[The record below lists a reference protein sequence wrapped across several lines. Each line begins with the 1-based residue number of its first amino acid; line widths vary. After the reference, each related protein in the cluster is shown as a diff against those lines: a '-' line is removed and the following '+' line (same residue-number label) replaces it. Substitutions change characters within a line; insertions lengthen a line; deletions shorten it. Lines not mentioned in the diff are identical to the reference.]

1 MHSKKIPIINSS
13 KNKKNLIKKLKSI
26 GMANEKDV
34 LNINSS
40 RNNMKLADFIWAII
54 LSLIFMYGG
63 SLMGSLATVPL
74 FLALRNI
81 PLFFNNKDL
90 LSLLITLFSF
100 AFISLLVFF
109 RVKVIE
115 KRSFSSI
122 GFNKNN
128 WLKKYSLG
136 FLIGL
141 AMMSIIVLILF
152 PFGYIT
158 VEKNPIQPVGISA
171 IASVLVILFGWIIQ
185 GATEEIVT
193 RGWLLNVLSTKYNIG
208 VGLLIS
214 STLFGLMHLT
224 NPNVNYIA
232 VINIILVGLFY
243 GLYVIKTNDLW
254 AVCGMHSAWNFAQ
267 GNIFGFKVSGL
278 DVSVGSL
285 IDLNLVGSDFVT
297 GGIFGPEA
305 GITATFILLASIGI
319 LLFIDKKRYFSNKP
333 LKS

>member
-1 MHSKKIPIINSS
+1 MHSKKIPIINIS
-13 KNKKNLIKKLKSI
+13 KNKRKLP
-26 GMANEKDV
+26 N
-34 LNINSS
+34 
-40 RNNMKLADFIWAII
+40 FIWAII

-158 VEKNPIQPVGISA
+158 VEKNPIQPVGVSA

-285 IDLNLVGSDFVT
+285 IDLNLFGSDFVT

>member
-1 MHSKKIPIINSS
+1 
-13 KNKKNLIKKLKSI
+13 
-26 GMANEKDV
+26 
-34 LNINSS
+34 
-40 RNNMKLADFIWAII
+40 
-54 LSLIFMYGG
+54 MYGG

-141 AMMSIIVLILF
+141 AMMSIIVLILL

-158 VEKNPIQPVGISA
+158 IEKNPIQPVGVSA

>member
-1 MHSKKIPIINSS
+1 MLLKKNSIINSS
-13 KNKKNLIKKLKSI
+13 KNEKKSPN
-26 GMANEKDV
+26 
-34 LNINSS
+34 
-40 RNNMKLADFIWAII
+40 FIWAII

-63 SLMGSLATVPL
+63 SLIGSLATVPL
-74 FLALRNI
+74 YLALLNV
-81 PLFFNNKDL
+81 PLFFNNQNL

-100 AFISLLVFF
+100 AFISLLIFF

-115 KRSFSSI
+115 KRSLSSI

-141 AMMSIIVLILF
+141 VMMSIIVLILLS
-152 PFGYIT
+152 FGYIT
-158 VEKNPIQPVGISA
+158 VEKNPIQLVGISA
-171 IASVLVILFGWIIQ
+171 ISSILVILFGWIIQ
-185 GATEEIVT
+185 GATEEILT

-267 GNIFGFKVSGL
+267 GNIFGFEVSGL

-285 IDLNLVGSDFVT
+285 IDLNLVGNNVIT
-297 GGIFGPEA
+297 GGAFGPEA
-305 GITATFILLASIGI
+305 GIIATFILLVSIGI
-319 LLFIDKKRYFSNKP
+319 LLFINVMNYI
-333 LKS
+333 

>member
-13 KNKKNLIKKLKSI
+13 KNKKKLP
-26 GMANEKDV
+26 N
-34 LNINSS
+34 
-40 RNNMKLADFIWAII
+40 FIWAII

-141 AMMSIIVLILF
+141 AMMSIIVLILL

-158 VEKNPIQPVGISA
+158 VEKNPIQPVGVSA

>member
-1 MHSKKIPIINSS
+1 
-13 KNKKNLIKKLKSI
+13 
-26 GMANEKDV
+26 
-34 LNINSS
+34 
-40 RNNMKLADFIWAII
+40 
-54 LSLIFMYGG
+54 MYGG
-63 SLMGSLATVPL
+63 SLIGSLATVPL

-81 PLFFNNKDL
+81 PLFSNNKDL

-100 AFISLLVFF
+100 VFISLLVFF

-141 AMMSIIVLILF
+141 AMMSIIVLILL

-158 VEKNPIQPVGISA
+158 IEKNPIQPVGVSA

-193 RGWLLNVLSTKYNIG
+193 RGWLLNILSTKYNIG

>member
-13 KNKKNLIKKLKSI
+13 KNKKKLP
-26 GMANEKDV
+26 N
-34 LNINSS
+34 
-40 RNNMKLADFIWAII
+40 FIWAII

-63 SLMGSLATVPL
+63 SLIGSLATVPL
-74 FLALRNI
+74 FLALKNI
-81 PLFFNNKDL
+81 PLFSNNKDL

-100 AFISLLVFF
+100 VFISLLVFF

-141 AMMSIIVLILF
+141 SMMSIIVLILL

-158 VEKNPIQPVGISA
+158 IEKNPIQPVGVSA

-278 DVSVGSL
+278 DVSVRSL
-285 IDLNLVGSDFVT
+285 IDFNLVGSDFVT

-319 LLFIDKKRYFSNKP
+319 LLFIDKKRFFSNKP

>member
-1 MHSKKIPIINSS
+1 
-13 KNKKNLIKKLKSI
+13 
-26 GMANEKDV
+26 
-34 LNINSS
+34 
-40 RNNMKLADFIWAII
+40 
-54 LSLIFMYGG
+54 MYGG
-63 SLMGSLATVPL
+63 SLIGSLATVPL

-100 AFISLLVFF
+100 VFISLLVFF

-115 KRSFSSI
+115 KRSLSSI

-141 AMMSIIVLILF
+141 AMMSIIVLILL

-158 VEKNPIQPVGISA
+158 VEKNPIQPVGVSA

-267 GNIFGFKVSGL
+267 GNLFGFEVSGL

>member
-1 MHSKKIPIINSS
+1 MLLKKNSIINSS
-13 KNKKNLIKKLKSI
+13 KNEKKSPN
-26 GMANEKDV
+26 
-34 LNINSS
+34 
-40 RNNMKLADFIWAII
+40 FIWAII

-63 SLMGSLATVPL
+63 SLIGSLATVPL
-74 FLALRNI
+74 YLALSNV
-81 PLFFNNKDL
+81 PLFFNNQNL

-115 KRSFSSI
+115 KRSLSSI

-141 AMMSIIVLILF
+141 VMMSIIVLILLL
-152 PFGYIT
+152 FGYIT
-158 VEKNPIQPVGISA
+158 VEKNPIQLVGISA
-171 IASVLVILFGWIIQ
+171 ISSILVILFGWIIQ

-267 GNIFGFKVSGL
+267 GNIFGFEVSGL

-285 IDLNLVGSDFVT
+285 IDLNLVGNNVIT
-297 GGIFGPEA
+297 GGAFGPEA
-305 GITATFILLASIGI
+305 GIISTFILLVSIGI
-319 LLFIDKKRYFSNKP
+319 LLFINVMNYI
-333 LKS
+333 

>member
-13 KNKKNLIKKLKSI
+13 KNKKKLP
-26 GMANEKDV
+26 N
-34 LNINSS
+34 
-40 RNNMKLADFIWAII
+40 FIWAII

-319 LLFIDKKRYFSNKP
+319 LLFIDKKIYFSNKP

>member
-13 KNKKNLIKKLKSI
+13 KNKKKLP
-26 GMANEKDV
+26 N
-34 LNINSS
+34 
-40 RNNMKLADFIWAII
+40 FIWAII

-74 FLALRNI
+74 FLALKNI
-81 PLFFNNKDL
+81 PLFSNNKDL

>member
-13 KNKKNLIKKLKSI
+13 KNKKKLP
-26 GMANEKDV
+26 N
-34 LNINSS
+34 
-40 RNNMKLADFIWAII
+40 FIWAII

-81 PLFFNNKDL
+81 PLFFNIKDL

-136 FLIGL
+136 FFIGL

-267 GNIFGFKVSGL
+267 GHIFGFKVSGL

>member
-1 MHSKKIPIINSS
+1 MVSQKKYPN
-13 KNKKNLIKKLKSI
+13 
-26 GMANEKDV
+26 
-34 LNINSS
+34 
-40 RNNMKLADFIWAII
+40 FIWAII

-63 SLMGSLATVPL
+63 SLIGGILTIPLYIILLKLPL
-74 FLALRNI
+74 FYYNQ
-81 PLFFNNKDL
+81 DL
-90 LSLLITLFSF
+90 LLLLINLLSF
-100 AFISLLVFF
+100 ATISLLVFF

-115 KRSFSSI
+115 KRSLSSI

-141 AMMSIIVLILF
+141 AMMSIIVLILL

-158 VEKNPIQPVGISA
+158 IEKNPIQPVGVSA
-171 IASVLVILFGWIIQ
+171 ISSVLVILFGWIIQ

-193 RGWLLNVLSTKYNIG
+193 RGWLLNILSTKYNIG

-224 NPNVNYIA
+224 NPNINYIA

-254 AVCGMHSAWNFAQ
+254 AVCGMHTAWNFAQ
-267 GNIFGFKVSGL
+267 GNLFGFEVSGI

-285 IDLNLVGSDFVT
+285 IDLNLVGNDSIT

-305 GITATFILLASIGI
+305 GIVATFILLVSIVI
-319 LLFIDKKRYFSNKP
+319 LLFIDKKDIFQINF
-333 LKS
+333 

>member
-1 MHSKKIPIINSS
+1 MLSRKNSIINSY
-13 KNKKNLIKKLKSI
+13 K
-26 GMANEKDV
+26 NEKKSP
-34 LNINSS
+34 N
-40 RNNMKLADFIWAII
+40 FIWAII

-63 SLMGSLATVPL
+63 SLIGSLATVPL
-74 FLALRNI
+74 YLALLNV
-81 PLFFNNKDL
+81 PLFFNNQNL

-100 AFISLLVFF
+100 AFISLLIFF

-115 KRSFSSI
+115 KRSLSSI

-141 AMMSIIVLILF
+141 VMMSIIVLILLS
-152 PFGYIT
+152 FGYIT
-158 VEKNPIQPVGISA
+158 VEKNPIQLVGISA
-171 IASVLVILFGWIIQ
+171 ISSILVILFGWIIQ
-185 GATEEIVT
+185 GATEEILT

-254 AVCGMHSAWNFAQ
+254 SVCGMHSAWNFAQ
-267 GNIFGFKVSGL
+267 GNIFGFEVSGL

-285 IDLNLVGSDFVT
+285 IDLNLVGNNVIT
-297 GGIFGPEA
+297 GGAFGPEA
-305 GITATFILLASIGI
+305 GIIATFILLVSIGI
-319 LLFIDKKRYFSNKP
+319 LLFINVMNYI
-333 LKS
+333 

>member
-13 KNKKNLIKKLKSI
+13 KNKKKLP
-26 GMANEKDV
+26 N
-34 LNINSS
+34 
-40 RNNMKLADFIWAII
+40 FIWAII

-141 AMMSIIVLILF
+141 AMMSIIVLILL

-158 VEKNPIQPVGISA
+158 IEKNPIQPVGVSA
-171 IASVLVILFGWIIQ
+171 IASILVILFGWIIQ

-319 LLFIDKKRYFSNKP
+319 LLFIDKKRYFLNKP

>member
-13 KNKKNLIKKLKSI
+13 KNKKKLP
-26 GMANEKDV
+26 N
-34 LNINSS
+34 
-40 RNNMKLADFIWAII
+40 FIWAII

-141 AMMSIIVLILF
+141 AMMSIILLILF

>member
-13 KNKKNLIKKLKSI
+13 KNKKKLP
-26 GMANEKDV
+26 N
-34 LNINSS
+34 
-40 RNNMKLADFIWAII
+40 FIWAII

-193 RGWLLNVLSTKYNIG
+193 RGWLLNILSTKYNIG

>member
-1 MHSKKIPIINSS
+1 MLLKKNSIINSS
-13 KNKKNLIKKLKSI
+13 KNEKKSPN
-26 GMANEKDV
+26 
-34 LNINSS
+34 
-40 RNNMKLADFIWAII
+40 FIWAII

-63 SLMGSLATVPL
+63 SLIGSLATVPL
-74 FLALRNI
+74 YLALLNV
-81 PLFFNNKDL
+81 PLFFNNQNL

-100 AFISLLVFF
+100 AFISLLIFF

-115 KRSFSSI
+115 KRSLSSI

-141 AMMSIIVLILF
+141 VMMSIIVLILLL
-152 PFGYIT
+152 FGYIT
-158 VEKNPIQPVGISA
+158 VEKNPIQPVGVSA
-171 IASVLVILFGWIIQ
+171 ISSVLVILFGWIIQ

-193 RGWLLNVLSTKYNIG
+193 RGWLLNVLSSKYNIG
-208 VGLLIS
+208 FGLLIS

-254 AVCGMHSAWNFAQ
+254 SVCGMHSAWNFAQ
-267 GNIFGFKVSGL
+267 GNIFGFEVSGL
-278 DVSVGSL
+278 DISVGTL
-285 IDLNLVGSDFVT
+285 IDLNLVENDFIT
-297 GGIFGPEA
+297 GGVFGPEA
-305 GITATFILLASIGI
+305 SIVATFVLLLSIII
-319 LLFIDKKRYFSNKP
+319 LLFINNTNL
-333 LKS
+333 LKINN

>member
-1 MHSKKIPIINSS
+1 
-13 KNKKNLIKKLKSI
+13 
-26 GMANEKDV
+26 
-34 LNINSS
+34 
-40 RNNMKLADFIWAII
+40 
-54 LSLIFMYGG
+54 MYGG
-63 SLMGSLATVPL
+63 SLIGSLATVPL

-81 PLFFNNKDL
+81 PLFSNNKDL

-100 AFISLLVFF
+100 VFISLLVFF

-115 KRSFSSI
+115 KRSLSSI

-136 FLIGL
+136 FLIDL
-141 AMMSIIVLILF
+141 AMMSIIVLILL

-158 VEKNPIQPVGISA
+158 IEKNPIQPVGVSA

-193 RGWLLNVLSTKYNIG
+193 RGWLLNILSTKYNIG

-267 GNIFGFKVSGL
+267 GNLFGFEVSGL

-319 LLFIDKKRYFSNKP
+319 LLFIDKKDIFQIN
-333 LKS
+333 L

>member
-13 KNKKNLIKKLKSI
+13 KNKKKLP
-26 GMANEKDV
+26 N
-34 LNINSS
+34 
-40 RNNMKLADFIWAII
+40 FIWAII

-171 IASVLVILFGWIIQ
+171 IASVLIILLGWIIQ

-254 AVCGMHSAWNFAQ
+254 AVCGIHSAWNFAQ

-333 LKS
+333 LQS

>member
-13 KNKKNLIKKLKSI
+13 KNKKKLP
-26 GMANEKDV
+26 N
-34 LNINSS
+34 
-40 RNNMKLADFIWAII
+40 FIWAII

-81 PLFFNNKDL
+81 PLFSNNKDL

-100 AFISLLVFF
+100 VFISLLVFF

-115 KRSFSSI
+115 KRSLSSI

-141 AMMSIIVLILF
+141 AMMSIIVLILL

-158 VEKNPIQPVGISA
+158 VDKNPIQPVGVSA

>member
-13 KNKKNLIKKLKSI
+13 KNKKKLP
-26 GMANEKDV
+26 N
-34 LNINSS
+34 
-40 RNNMKLADFIWAII
+40 FIWAII

-171 IASVLVILFGWIIQ
+171 IASVLVILLGWIIQ

-319 LLFIDKKRYFSNKP
+319 LLFIDKKRYISNKP

>member
-13 KNKKNLIKKLKSI
+13 KNKKKLP
-26 GMANEKDV
+26 N
-34 LNINSS
+34 
-40 RNNMKLADFIWAII
+40 FIWAII

-193 RGWLLNVLSTKYNIG
+193 RGWLLNVLSTKYNKG

>member
-1 MHSKKIPIINSS
+1 MLSRKNSIINSY
-13 KNKKNLIKKLKSI
+13 K
-26 GMANEKDV
+26 NEKKSP
-34 LNINSS
+34 N
-40 RNNMKLADFIWAII
+40 FIWAII

-63 SLMGSLATVPL
+63 SLIGSLATVPL
-74 FLALRNI
+74 YLALSNV
-81 PLFFNNKDL
+81 PLFFNNQNL

-100 AFISLLVFF
+100 AFISLLIFF

-115 KRSFSSI
+115 KRSLSSI

-141 AMMSIIVLILF
+141 VMMSIIVLILLS
-152 PFGYIT
+152 FGYIT
-158 VEKNPIQPVGISA
+158 VEKNPIQLVGISA
-171 IASVLVILFGWIIQ
+171 ISSILVILFGWIIQ

-193 RGWLLNVLSTKYNIG
+193 RGWLLNVLSSKYNIG
-208 VGLLIS
+208 FGLLIS

-254 AVCGMHSAWNFAQ
+254 SVCGMHSAWNFAQ
-267 GNIFGFKVSGL
+267 GNIFGFEVSGL

-285 IDLNLVGSDFVT
+285 IDLNLVGNNVIT
-297 GGIFGPEA
+297 GGAFGPEA
-305 GITATFILLASIGI
+305 GIISTFILLVSIGI
-319 LLFIDKKRYFSNKP
+319 LLFINVMNYI
-333 LKS
+333 

>member
-13 KNKKNLIKKLKSI
+13 KNKKKLP
-26 GMANEKDV
+26 N
-34 LNINSS
+34 
-40 RNNMKLADFIWAII
+40 FIWAII

-278 DVSVGSL
+278 DVSIGSL

>member
-13 KNKKNLIKKLKSI
+13 KNKKKLP
-26 GMANEKDV
+26 N
-34 LNINSS
+34 
-40 RNNMKLADFIWAII
+40 FIWAII

-171 IASVLVILFGWIIQ
+171 IASVLVILLGWIIQ

-254 AVCGMHSAWNFAQ
+254 AVCGMHSAWNFDQ

-319 LLFIDKKRYFSNKP
+319 L
-333 LKS
+333 

>member
-1 MHSKKIPIINSS
+1 MHSKKIPIINRS
-13 KNKKNLIKKLKSI
+13 KNKKKLP
-26 GMANEKDV
+26 N
-34 LNINSS
+34 
-40 RNNMKLADFIWAII
+40 FIWAII

>member
-1 MHSKKIPIINSS
+1 MHSKKIPIINIS
-13 KNKKNLIKKLKSI
+13 KNKRKLP
-26 GMANEKDV
+26 N
-34 LNINSS
+34 
-40 RNNMKLADFIWAII
+40 FIWAII

-171 IASVLVILFGWIIQ
+171 TASVLIILLGWIIQ

>member
-1 MHSKKIPIINSS
+1 MHSKKFPIINSS
-13 KNKKNLIKKLKSI
+13 KNKKKLP
-26 GMANEKDV
+26 N
-34 LNINSS
+34 
-40 RNNMKLADFIWAII
+40 FIWAII

-141 AMMSIIVLILF
+141 AMMSIIVLILL

-158 VEKNPIQPVGISA
+158 IEKNPIQPVGVSA
-171 IASVLVILFGWIIQ
+171 IASILVILFGWIIQ

>member
-1 MHSKKIPIINSS
+1 MLLKKNSIINSS
-13 KNKKNLIKKLKSI
+13 KNEKKSPN
-26 GMANEKDV
+26 
-34 LNINSS
+34 
-40 RNNMKLADFIWAII
+40 FIWAII

-63 SLMGSLATVPL
+63 SLIGSLATVPL
-74 FLALRNI
+74 YLALSNV
-81 PLFFNNKDL
+81 PLFFNNQDL

-100 AFISLLVFF
+100 AFISLLIFF

-115 KRSFSSI
+115 KRSLSSI

-141 AMMSIIVLILF
+141 VMMSIIVLILLS
-152 PFGYIT
+152 FGYIT
-158 VEKNPIQPVGISA
+158 VEKNPIQLVGISA
-171 IASVLVILFGWIIQ
+171 ISSILVILFGWIIQ

-267 GNIFGFKVSGL
+267 GNIFGFEVSGL

-285 IDLNLVGSDFVT
+285 IDLNLVGNNVIT
-297 GGIFGPEA
+297 GGAFGPEA
-305 GITATFILLASIGI
+305 GIIATFILLVSIGI
-319 LLFIDKKRYFSNKP
+319 LLFINVMNYI
-333 LKS
+333 

>member
-13 KNKKNLIKKLKSI
+13 KNKKKLP
-26 GMANEKDV
+26 N
-34 LNINSS
+34 
-40 RNNMKLADFIWAII
+40 FIWAII

-319 LLFIDKKRYFSNKP
+319 LLFIDKKRYFSNK
-333 LKS
+333 LKCTL

>member
-13 KNKKNLIKKLKSI
+13 KNKKKLP
-26 GMANEKDV
+26 N
-34 LNINSS
+34 
-40 RNNMKLADFIWAII
+40 FIWAII

-171 IASVLVILFGWIIQ
+171 IASVLVILLGWIIQ

-285 IDLNLVGSDFVT
+285 IDLNLVESDFVT

>member
-13 KNKKNLIKKLKSI
+13 KNKKKLP
-26 GMANEKDV
+26 N
-34 LNINSS
+34 
-40 RNNMKLADFIWAII
+40 FIWAII

-81 PLFFNNKDL
+81 TLFFNNKDL

>member
-13 KNKKNLIKKLKSI
+13 KNKKKLP
-26 GMANEKDV
+26 N
-34 LNINSS
+34 
-40 RNNMKLADFIWAII
+40 FIWAII

-115 KRSFSSI
+115 KRGFSSI

-232 VINIILVGLFY
+232 VINIILVGIFY

-305 GITATFILLASIGI
+305 GITATFYIISIHWNI
-319 LLFIDKKRYFSNKP
+319 IIY
-333 LKS
+333 